1 MFSKIVDREFYVYR
15 KNLGYWQSV
24 YSPKVI
30 IDGQQALFPKEGYAV
45 VSVKPGEYKVL
56 FQHHENSGYPD
67 TFLILSAEE
76 EKQYFIRLDDPTAG
90 FDIPAPGVALANYQS
105 TMKLLPSD
113 IGLRKLRPTRAVRF
127 GLIE

>member
-1 MFSKIVDREFYVYR
+1 
-15 KNLGYWQSV
+15 V